1 MKSLRIL
8 PFMAA
13 VATAAAFAG
22 PADDVRATL
31 ERADSAY
38 REALA
43 LEHGWAVTEP
53 LMDEARAALE
63 AGDVA
68 GAQAIADRALL
79 TAEQSLEQAR
89 KERDAWSDR
98 VVQR

>member
-1 MKSLRIL
+1 
-8 PFMAA
+8 MA
-13 VATAAAFAG
+13 
-22 PADDVRATL
+22 
-31 ERADSAY
+31 
-38 REALA
+38 
-43 LEHGWAVTEP
+43 
-53 LMDEARAALE
+53 EARAALE